1 MAHDPE
7 TYSDPSA
14 FRPER
19 FLGPEPE
26 RDPGFVFGF
35 GRRICPGRVLAQ
47 NSIYM
52 FAAHLLALFDVKP
65 ARGPDG
71 KEIEVKPGC
80 RENGLL

>member
-1 MAHDPE
+1 MAHDPA
-7 TYSDPSA
+7 TYSDPFS

-26 RDPGFVFGF
+26 HDPSFVFGF

-65 ARGPDG
+65 ARGLDG
-71 KEIEVKPGC
+71 KEIEVQSGY
-80 RENGLL
+80 RDNGIL